1 MINLAR
7 HSHTQ
12 KTFMHYWG
20 EITSLIPADII
31 LAGCDDKNSDFLIIF
46 LYLVTK
52 KHQLQFDDY
61 DWKLQRAKEKVK
73 WHSSLMDS
81 YWQVR
86 C

>member
-1 MINLAR
+1 
-7 HSHTQ
+7 
-12 KTFMHYWG
+12 MHYWG

-73 WHSSLMDS
+73 WHSSLMDLLIEFLLAGKMLDGG
-81 YWQVR
+81 
-86 C
+86 CTCLLK